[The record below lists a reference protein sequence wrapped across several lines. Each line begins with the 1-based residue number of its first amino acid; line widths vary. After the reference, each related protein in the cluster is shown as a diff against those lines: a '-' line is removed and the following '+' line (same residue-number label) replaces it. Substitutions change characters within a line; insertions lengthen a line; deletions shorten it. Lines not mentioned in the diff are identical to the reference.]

1 MHRIKFLLLRLNRVM
16 MLKIFWSLIFTT
28 GIILV
33 SFAQTGT
40 IRGNILDKNTG
51 EPIIYCNVFLEG
63 TNYAASSDLNGFYIL
78 AGIPPGQYN
87 LKASYI
93 GYDTVMVAVQV
104 RANVIVA
111 QPIYMSESAVQLAEV
126 NISAAREQARTT
138 VNISQISVSPKQIK
152 ALPSAGGE
160 ADIAQYLQVIPG
172 IISTGDQG
180 GQIYIRG
187 GAPVQNK
194 ILLDGLN
201 IYNPFHSIGF
211 YSVFETE
218 LIRNVDVY
226 TGGFGAEQGGRISAI
241 VDLKTREGNKT
252 RQSGFVSGGPFMV
265 KGLVEGPLKKF
276 REGETSISYVF
287 TGKKSLLEH
296 TTKNLYTYAAD
307 VDSIGLP
314 FAFRDFYGKVSINAA
329 NGSRLNAFGFN
340 FSDNYNNPLVAD
352 IGWKNTGGGIN
363 FGLIPTGSDMLISGL
378 IGFTT
383 YTVSLDEKDGKPRK
397 SDIDEISANIDFAFF
412 NQKNEIKYGL
422 ELKSIRTDFE
432 FINPF
437 NIRLSQEQNTTEL
450 GVYFK
455 YKQIIGNLILEP
467 SFRTQY
473 YSSLGALTWEPRFGV
488 KYNVSDNLRFK
499 GAAGRYTQNVL
510 STSNERDVVNLF
522 SGFLSGPES
531 QVAGFDGLPV
541 KNKLQISH
549 HAIAGF
555 EYDLGKNIQINLE
568 GYYKDF
574 PQLVVVNRN
583 KLSLI
588 DPNYSIETG
597 EAYGVDF
604 SFKYE
609 KKRLYVWATYSHGYV
624 KRNDGQQ
631 IYPTIFD
638 RRHNVNFLTS
648 YDLDSK
654 GNWQM
659 SARWNLG
666 SGFPFTK
673 TQGFYNYQDFLGG
686 VNSPFLT
693 SNPEEL
699 GIIYSEIR
707 NGGRLPY
714 YHRLDLSMTRKFK
727 FTKHS
732 GLELNASVTNVY
744 DRPNIFYFDRV
755 KYNRVNQLPIL
766 PSLSAKLFF

>member
-1 MHRIKFLLLRLNRVM
+1 MLRFFSIPVLLL
-16 MLKIFWSLIFTT
+16 F
-28 GIILV
+28 
-33 SFAQTGT
+33 SFHFISAQNGT
-40 IRGNILDKNTG
+40 IRGNIFDKTSG
-51 EPIIYCNVFLEG
+51 DPIIYCNLFIEG
-63 TNYAASSDLNGFYIL
+63 TTLGTTSDINGFYVL
-78 AGIPPGQYN
+78 AGVPVGDVTII
-87 LKASYI
+87 ATYI
-93 GYDTVMVAVQV
+93 GYDTIRVKVKV
-104 RANVIVA
+104 RPNSVEA
-111 QPIYMSESAVQLAEV
+111 QSIYMSESSIQLSEI
-126 NISAAREQARTT
+126 NISAAREQARTS

-152 ALPSAGGE
+152 ALPAAGGE

-218 LIRNVDVY
+218 IIRNVDVY

-241 VDLKTREGNKT
+241 VDIKTREGNKT

-265 KGLVEGPLKKF
+265 KALLEGPIKKF
-276 REGETSISYVF
+276 REGGTSVSYVF
-287 TGKKSLLEH
+287 TGKKSLVEH
-296 TTKNLYTYAAD
+296 TTKNLYAYAAGN
-307 VDSIGLP
+307 DSIGLP
-314 FAFRDFYGKVSINAA
+314 FAFQDFYGKVSVNAA
-329 NGSRLNAFGFN
+329 NGSRINAFGFN
-340 FSDNYNNPLVAD
+340 FSDNYNNPFVAD

-363 FGLIPTGSDMLISGL
+363 FSLIPTGSDMIVSGL
-378 IGFTT
+378 IGFST
-383 YTVSLDEKDGKPRK
+383 YTVSIDERDNKPRR
-397 SDIDEISANIDFAFF
+397 SDIDELSANIDFAFF
-412 NQKNEIKYGL
+412 NYKNEIKYGL

-437 NIRLSQEQNTTEL
+437 NIRLAQEQNTTEL
-450 GVYFK
+450 GVYVK
-455 YKQIIGNLILEP
+455 YKQILGNLILEP

-473 YSSLGALTWEPRFGV
+473 YSSLGALTLEPRLGI
-488 KYNVSDNLRFK
+488 KLNVSDELRFK
-499 GAAGRYTQNVL
+499 GAFGRYTQNIL

-531 QVAGFDGLPV
+531 EVAGFDGLPV
-541 KNKLQISH
+541 KNKLQTAL

-555 EYDLGKNIQINLE
+555 EYDINRNIQINVE
-568 GYYKDF
+568 GYYKKF

-583 KLSLI
+583 KLEVT
-588 DPNYSIETG
+588 DANYTIEEG
-597 EAYGVDF
+597 DAYGVDF
-604 SFKYE
+604 SLKYE
-609 KKRLYVWATYSHGYV
+609 HKGVYVWATYSHGYV
-624 KRNDGQQ
+624 KRNDGEQ
-631 IYPTIFD
+631 IYPTVFD

-648 YDLDSK
+648 YDLDKK
-654 GNWQM
+654 GGWQF
-659 SARWNLG
+659 SARWNMG

-693 SNPEEL
+693 SNPQEL
-699 GIIYSEIR
+699 GILYSQTR

-714 YHRLDLSMTRKFK
+714 YHRLDFSVIKKIK
-727 FTKHS
+727 FTKYS
-732 GLELNASVTNVY
+732 GIEINASVTNVY

-755 KYNRVNQLPIL
+755 KYSRVNQLPIL
-766 PSLSAKLFF
+766 PSVSAKLYF